1 MHEIDCADTD
11 IVIVEL
17 PKKGDYVFAP
27 LSTGTGAE
35 GEEDGDAAH
44 FEDPLKLNA
53 AQQSSCSVE
62 ALTKLPLSDIMKKGS
77 R

>member
-17 PKKGDYVFAP
+17 PKKDGYVFAP

-35 GEEDGDAAH
+35 GEEAANH
-44 FEDPLKLNA
+44 ADFEDPLKLNA
-53 AQQSSCSVE
+53 AQQSGSSCE
-62 ALTKLPLSDIMKKGS
+62 ALTKLPLSDLMKKGS